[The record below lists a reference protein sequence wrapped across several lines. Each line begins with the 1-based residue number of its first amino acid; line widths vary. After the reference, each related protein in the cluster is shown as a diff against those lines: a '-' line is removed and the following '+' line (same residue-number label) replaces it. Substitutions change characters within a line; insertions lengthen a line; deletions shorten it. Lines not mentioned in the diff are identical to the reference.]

1 MLIRYLVWLIKKFF
15 SLSHFDILKIVAIIK
30 LFVIGNVYHTST
42 LKVLRWDI
50 IISNSLVYKIPKIIN
65 MHQRIY
71 RYSTNYQKIHYLPS
85 NLTWKLV
92 LYEGT
97 FILRSFAFTLVFKA
111 ISYNFQ
117 PKFTFNEWSSVL
129 IIWWKLMSKISS
141 VTFRSTKSKETYYS
155 IKFMIQRL

>member
-1 MLIRYLVWLIKKFF
+1 MGV
-15 SLSHFDILKIVAIIK
+15 IK
-30 LFVIGNVYHTST
+30 LFVILAMHIAQVHT
-42 LKVLRWDI
+42 LKVLRRDR
-50 IISNSLVYKIPKIIN
+50 IISNLFTYKIPKIIII
-65 MHQRIY
+65 HQGIY